1 MICIRNIS
9 SFLSVALFMVV
20 SCHANFLSLY
30 KFINI
35 FLLSVDFKSYILKD
49 LLMLK
54 RNLTHLVLVWLNFLN
69 LDP

>member
-20 SCHANFLSLY
+20 SCHANFLY